1 MTEVNGHARTQEINT
16 HTHTHT
22 HTLYLKFGLKYCS
35 CVSRPKLFL
44 RDTRE
49 PKGLVALAQATR
61 IQKRTFYTF
70 IAERRKEGT
79 GEEGRKAVRV
89 PRNLLDN

>member
-1 MTEVNGHARTQEINT
+1 MHTGDKHTFTFT
-16 HTHTHT
+16 HTPT

-44 RDTRE
+44 RETRE
-49 PKGLVALAQATR
+49 PKRLVALAQATR

-70 IAERRKEGT
+70 IFERRKEGT
-79 GEEGRKAVRV
+79 REEGRKALRV
-89 PRNLLDN
+89 PSNLVDN